1 MIQGIRRCKKVSGD
15 STFDHG
21 FFQKTKKKILTLD
34 FLSLLTLKLVSTP
47 ITLVEMTLTFFI
59 WTVGDNMGPYRVN
72 IL

>member
-1 MIQGIRRCKKVSGD
+1 MTQGIRRCKKVSGD

-21 FFQKTKKKILTLD
+21 FFQKTKKKILKLD
-34 FLSLLTLKLVSTP
+34 FLSLLTLVSIP

-72 IL
+72 VL